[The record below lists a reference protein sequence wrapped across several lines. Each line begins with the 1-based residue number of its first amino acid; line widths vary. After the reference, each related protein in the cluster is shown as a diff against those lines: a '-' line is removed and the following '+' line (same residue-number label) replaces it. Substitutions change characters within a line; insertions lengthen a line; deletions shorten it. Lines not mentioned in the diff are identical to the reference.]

1 MPLLDVRNVNASY
14 EDFHILKDVSISVEA
29 NEILSVVGANSA
41 GKSTLLKLI
50 SGMIDLD
57 KGDILFQG
65 NCISALTTHEIA
77 RLGVIQVPEGR
88 RMFPL
93 MTVFENLLVGSILDK
108 ARKKR
113 SESIEY
119 VYNLF
124 PVLKER
130 RGQLAGT
137 LSGGEQ
143 QMLAIAR
150 GLMALPILLMLDEPS
165 VGLAPIMAENI
176 FKVIKEIDKQNITIL
191 LVEQNVQRSLSIAK
205 RGYVLETGRIK
216 LQGTGEELLA
226 NPYVKEA
233 YLGL

>member
-65 NCISALTTHEIA
+65 NSISALTTHEIA
-77 RLGVIQVPEGR
+77 RLGVIQIPEGR
-88 RMFPL
+88 RIFPL

-165 VGLAPIMAENI
+165 VGLSPIMAESI
-176 FKVIKEIDKQNITIL
+176 FKIIKEI
-191 LVEQNVQRSLSIAK
+191 V
-205 RGYVLETGRIK
+205 RGS
-216 LQGTGEELLA
+216 GTDYG
-226 NPYVKEA
+226 
-233 YLGL
+233 

>member
-14 EDFHILKDVSISVEA
+14 KDFHIFKDVSISVEA

-41 GKSTLLKLI
+41 GKSTLLKAI
-50 SGMIDLD
+50 SGMIDLA

-65 NCISALTTHEIA
+65 NRISTLTTHEIA
-77 RLGVIQVPEGR
+77 RLGVIQVPEAR
-88 RMFPL
+88 RIFPI
-93 MTVFENLLVGSILDK
+93 MTVFENLLVGSVLDK

-165 VGLAPIMAENI
+165 VGLSPIMAESI
-176 FKVIKEIDKQNITIL
+176 FKIIKEIDKQNITIL
-191 LVEQNVQRSLSIAK
+191 LVEQNVQKSLSIAK

-216 LQGTGEELLA
+216 LEGTGQELLA